1 MTMTDKTD
9 SIHVILAQ
17 YADGPS
23 LLDTAL
29 AGLSETDLDLAPS
42 ADEWSIRQI
51 VHHIVDGD
59 DLWKTCIKIALGNS
73 DAVFSLGWY
82 AVKSQEEWSES
93 WAYPRRSLDSSI
105 ALYRANRAHIVDL
118 LEHVPGALEKSIRF
132 DRPGKE
138 EMRITVFDVV
148 ELHVQHLEEHIASI
162 KAIRQGNQR

>member
-1 MTMTDKTD
+1 MLNQTDTQT
-9 SIHVILAQ
+9 ILTQ

-23 LLDTAL
+23 LLDSAL
-29 AGLSETDLDLAPS
+29 SGLSETDLDLAPS

-59 DLWKTCIKIALGNS
+59 DIWKTCIKTALGNS
-73 DAVFSLGWY
+73 EALFSLQWY
-82 AVKSQEEWSES
+82 SVKSQEEWSEN
-93 WAYPRRSLDSSI
+93 WAYPRRGLEPSL

-118 LEHVPGALEKSIRF
+118 IENIPGALEKSIRF

-148 ELHVQHLEEHIASI
+148 ELHVQHLAEHIESI
-162 KAIRQGNQR
+162 KAIRQANKR